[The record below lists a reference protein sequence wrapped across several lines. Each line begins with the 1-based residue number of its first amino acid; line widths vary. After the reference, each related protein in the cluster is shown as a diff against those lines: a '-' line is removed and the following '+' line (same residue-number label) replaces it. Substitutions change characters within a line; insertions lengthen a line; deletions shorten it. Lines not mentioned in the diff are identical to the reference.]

1 MLKLNVYPKIL
12 SIKLIQ
18 GAPCAG
24 GVTPPQETF
33 KRLAKP
39 LSGVQARTVV
49 RPNICEYFAFGSFH

>member
-1 MLKLNVYPKIL
+1 MRASLRARAFFYPYTQTIR
-12 SIKLIQ
+12 LIQ

-39 LSGVQARTVV
+39 LSGVQA
-49 RPNICEYFAFGSFH
+49 ED